1 MEFSKYVPKRWYAAI
16 LALAPVA
23 LAGLPGVACAQDA
36 GELAK
41 QAQNP
46 VAHMIS
52 VPFQSNFNF
61 GVGPQD
67 DMQYV
72 LNVQPVIPFGISDN
86 WNLVTRTIIPVVYQ
100 PELAP
105 GVGETWGLGDI
116 QASFFFSPAK
126 PKSIIWGAGPVVVL
140 DSASKDITGTGRTSV
155 GLSAVAL
162 TIRGRWVIGGLVSNV
177 KSVDNSDSRADVNLL
192 TVQPFV
198 NYNMPK
204 GWYLVSSPLINANWE
219 ADSDQTWT
227 VPVGGG
233 IGRVMHVGR
242 QALNLQLQA
251 FTNVEHP
258 DGAAEWSA
266 RFQVQLLFPH

>member
-1 MEFSKYVPKRWYAAI
+1 MKFAKYASLWRTAI
-16 LALAPVA
+16 VA
-23 LAGLPGVACAQDA
+23 LASVALTGLAGLACAQDT

-46 VAHMIS
+46 VAHIIS
-52 VPFQSNFNF
+52 VPFQNNFNF
-61 GVGPQD
+61 GVGPRD

-72 LNVQPVIPFGISDN
+72 LNVQPVVPFAISEN
-86 WNLVTRTIIPVVYQ
+86 WNLITRTIIPVVYQ

-105 GVGETWGLGDI
+105 GIGEAWGLGDI
-116 QASFFFSPAK
+116 QASFFLSPAK
-126 PKSIIWGAGPVVVL
+126 PKSIIWGAGPVVVAN
-140 DSASKDITGTGRTSV
+140 SASKDITGTGRTSV

-162 TIRGRWVIGGLVSNV
+162 TIRGHWVIGGLISNV
-177 KSVDNSDSRADVNLL
+177 KSVDESDSRADINLL

-198 NYNMPK
+198 NYNMPG

-219 ADSDQTWT
+219 ADGDQTWT

-233 IGRVMHVGR
+233 IGRVMHVGH

-251 FTNVEHP
+251 FANVERP
-258 DGAAEWSA
+258 DGAADWSA
-266 RFQVQLLFPH
+266 RFQIQLLFPH